1 MSILLVTGTPYHSLA
16 KIDSAKDVVY
26 LGGYSV
32 RLYGWLTNLIKRTSC
47 RGENVIRS
55 TVVTYLQRLKEGG
68 INLESDTYQQVMDE
82 LVKKLYLSADPKVFF
97 DSLSDETKSVFEKYA
112 KIGFERT
119 LMELARLVDNGSKVY
134 FMGHMETWF
143 GEVDADSLLASAP
156 RQQIAAG
163 MIRHISEPLVINK
176 DNMVYLFVNSPAPVS
191 FRVLDPNWKSTLVVS
206 HMPSN
211 TFDPKQNDRDLD
223 SLIGFIEPDRLLL
236 SNHLQISEISKQG
249 LEMFRRLK
257 AHSCVNL

>member
-16 KIDSAKDVVY
+16 KVDSAKDVVY

-68 INLESDTYQQVMDE
+68 INLSKEERQRTLDE
-82 LVKKLYLSADPKVFF
+82 LSEKLYLSADPTVFF
-97 DSLSDETKSVFEKYA
+97 NSLSKETKSIFEAYA
-112 KIGFERT
+112 KVGFERT
-119 LMELARLVDNGSKVY
+119 ISQLVRLADNGSKVY
-134 FMGHMETWF
+134 VMGHMETYL
-143 GEVDADSLLASAP
+143 GEVDTDSLLASVP
-156 RQQIAAG
+156 RKHLANG

-176 DNMVYLFVNSPAPVS
+176 DNTVYLFVGSPAPVS

-206 HMPSN
+206 HMPNN

-223 SLIGFIEPDRLLL
+223 SLIGFVEPNKVFL
-236 SNHLQISEISKQG
+236 SNYLQISEESKNG
-249 LEMFRRLK
+249 LEMFKRLK
-257 AHSCVNL
+257 AHSCINL